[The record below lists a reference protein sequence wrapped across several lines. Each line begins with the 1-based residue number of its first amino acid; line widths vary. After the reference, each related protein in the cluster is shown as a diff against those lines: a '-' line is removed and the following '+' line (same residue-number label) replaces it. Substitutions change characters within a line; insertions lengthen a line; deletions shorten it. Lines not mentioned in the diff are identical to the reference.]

1 MIFLNNY
8 GFVPIKVS
16 LVAQVVKNL
25 SVIQVTWVQSL
36 SQEDP
41 LEKGMDTYSSI
52 LRASLVLRW

>member
-8 GFVPIKVS
+8 GFGPIKVS